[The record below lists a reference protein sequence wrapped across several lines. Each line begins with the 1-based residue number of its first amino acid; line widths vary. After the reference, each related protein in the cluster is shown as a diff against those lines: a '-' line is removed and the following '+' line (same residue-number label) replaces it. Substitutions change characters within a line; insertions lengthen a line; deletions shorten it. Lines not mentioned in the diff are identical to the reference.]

1 MSDIGVQSLAEP
13 TQSLTQWQR
22 VIDTFTSPSKTFEDI
37 KRGNRSWW
45 MPFLITI
52 VFSYIFFAA
61 ITMRIGWTQVAE
73 NTIHLNQKAEEKLSQ
88 APAASREMAMKM
100 TQYSMEGG
108 FAASP
113 LLILLVGAIVSLV
126 MWGTINFIFGGRA
139 TFSAVFAVWMYAS
152 LPGILKAVLGTIVIF
167 AGLAPE
173 SFNITNPAPTSLGA
187 FLSPQDVGAAIY
199 KLASSIDITVIWY
212 LILLSIGLAIVAG
225 VKRSSGYTAVF
236 GWWALIVLFG
246 VAVAAIRG

>member
-13 TQSLTQWQR
+13 THKLTQWQR

-37 KRGNRSWW
+37 KLGNRSWW

-61 ITMRIGWTQVAE
+61 ITLRIGWTQVAE
-73 NTIHLNQKAEEKLSQ
+73 NVIHLNQKAEEKLAQ
-88 APAASREMAMKM
+88 APPASREMAMKF
-100 TQYSMEGG
+100 TQYSIEGP

-113 LLILLVGAIVSLV
+113 VLILFVGAIVSLI

-139 TFSAVFAVWMYAS
+139 TFPAIFAVWMYAS
-152 LPGILKAVLGTIVIF
+152 LPRIIAALLGTIVIY

-173 SFNITNPAPTSLGA
+173 SFNITTPAPTSIGA
-187 FLSPQDVGAAIY
+187 FLSPQDVGAAVY
-199 KLASSIDITVIWY
+199 KLASSIDVTIIWY
-212 LILLSIGLAIVAG
+212 MVLFSIGLATVAG
-225 VKRSSGYTAVF
+225 VKRSSGYIAVF
-236 GWWALIVLFG
+236 GWWAIIVLFG
-246 VAVAAIRG
+246 VGVAAIRG